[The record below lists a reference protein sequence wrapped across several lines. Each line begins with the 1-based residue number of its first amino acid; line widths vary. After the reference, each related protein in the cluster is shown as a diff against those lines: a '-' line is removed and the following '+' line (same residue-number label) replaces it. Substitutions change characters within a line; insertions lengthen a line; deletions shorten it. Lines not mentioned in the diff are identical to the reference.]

1 MQNGGGSQRRRDLT
15 LADHSN
21 ACEGNQ
27 RDDRVALCAGPD
39 YDSPN
44 DSNTARVR
52 CSMRPLNLLAR
63 PRRFWIGIGH
73 GYVHARQGMGL
84 GVVKLV
90 SAAQTGADIVA
101 LDHAIEQASLTPDG
115 ARKGARPRTAPS
127 THVTNSRRRPAPIT
141 SSAPNGTSATATA
154 AGSSPLPGF

>member
-44 DSNTARVR
+44 YSNTARVR
-52 CSMRPLNLLAR
+52 CSMRPLNLLR
-63 PRRFWIGIGH
+63 P
-73 GYVHARQGMGL
+73 
-84 GVVKLV
+84 
-90 SAAQTGADIVA
+90 
-101 LDHAIEQASLTPDG
+101 
-115 ARKGARPRTAPS
+115 
-127 THVTNSRRRPAPIT
+127 PAPILDWNRPWLCLR
-141 SSAPNGTSATATA
+141 SPGHGTGRRQVGVRRADRR
-154 AGSSPLPGF
+154 